1 MFEFLFNYPMSVWQ
15 NASLVFDSGW
25 SLPVLLGCIV
35 LALLLILVSL
45 WSRPLSL
52 PRRTLVATL
61 QGLVAAV
68 VLTMVWRPAL
78 LVSVSERG
86 ENTVAWLLDSS
97 VSMDKR
103 DGSADSPGAAA
114 ASLSRFEAGT
124 GAIEQYALDAD
135 NEFSATLYTVGDELA
150 PVGNLEDLRSTT
162 LSARTLLGSGL
173 DNLLGTVNET
183 ALAAVVL
190 LSDGADNSDQID
202 AQWWQQLAAAG
213 VPVHTVGI
221 GQVSNPQDVE
231 LSSVFVPSV
240 VHSNATVSARLTV
253 AHADAGG
260 LARVRITSAGDLIAA
275 EDILLP
281 EGVEKSVHT
290 VSFPGGDSGV
300 KQLEFFIE
308 APVNESDPA
317 GVDPELRNN
326 RQPHIIQVVDKPKRI
341 LYVEGEPRW
350 EYKFIRRAL
359 HEHPAVEIVSLLRTS
374 PNKFYRQGV
383 IDANELA
390 QGFPLTREQLFSYD
404 AIIIGSFEAA
414 ELNTVQQAALRDFV
428 SERGGSLL
436 MLSGRQGLADGGWG
450 RSVVAAALPVVLSN
464 RLNAETYTRE
474 RSQVMPTLAGLR
486 TPWLQL
492 DDEEADNLEA
502 WRGLPAIADAQ
513 DIGQLKPGAVTLLQ
527 RSSDGVDSSRAEP
540 LLVSQRYGR
549 GRSTVLGT
557 SGTWRWQ
564 MGLPSDDDRH
574 ERFWR
579 QLLGTLVEDIL
590 PRISI
595 EQTAAV
601 VRDVDTT
608 TLSVVAYNP
617 DYTALQ
623 KSVLSVQLTQP
634 DGSVRSVDLYPDNE
648 RPGRYSG
655 ELNTAVDGPYAVAV
669 AAPLDGESP
678 SVQPQSVE
686 QWWVR
691 ESGNAEQYNAN
702 LQQGFLQRVADTTGG
717 SYLPI
722 SRMAELDA
730 LLAQENAALKRE
742 NRLPL
747 WNMPFFFLCLLL
759 AKAFEWWCRLR
770 WNRL

>member
-25 SLPVLLGCIV
+25 SLPVLLGCIG
-35 LALLLILVSL
+35 LALLLILISL

-52 PRRTLVATL
+52 PRRTLVAML
-61 QGLVAAV
+61 QGLVAVIA
-68 VLTMVWRPAL
+68 LTMVWRPAL

-86 ENTVAWLLDSS
+86 ENSVAWLLDASL
-97 VSMDKR
+97 SMDKQ
-103 DGSADSPGAAA
+103 DGSVGAEGGATG
-114 ASLSRFEAGT
+114 SQTRFEAGMQ
-124 GAIEQYALDAD
+124 AIEQFALDTD
-135 NEFSATLYTVGDELA
+135 NEFSATLYTVGDELGS
-150 PVGNLEDLRSTT
+150 VGSLEDLQSTA
-162 LSARTLLGSGL
+162 LSARTQLGSGL

-190 LSDGADNSDQID
+190 LSDGADNSDHID

-221 GQVSNPQDVE
+221 GQAINPRDVE
-231 LSSVFVPSV
+231 LSSVYVPAV
-240 VHSNATVSARLTV
+240 VHSGATVSARLTIS
-253 AHADAGG
+253 HGDGGG
-260 LARVRITSAGDLIAA
+260 LARVRITSSGDLIAA
-275 EDILLP
+275 DDIALP
-281 EGVEKSVHT
+281 VGVEKSVHT
-290 VSFPGGDSGV
+290 VSFPGGESGV
-300 KQLEFFIE
+300 RQLEFFVE
-308 APVNESDPA
+308 APVNESDPTA
-317 GVDPELRNN
+317 VDPEPRNN
-326 RQPHIIQVVDKPKRI
+326 RQPYIIQVVDKPKRI

-359 HEHPAVEIVSLLRTS
+359 DKHPAVEIVSLLRTS

-383 IDANELA
+383 IDASELA
-390 QGFPLTREQLFSYD
+390 QGFPVTREQLFSYD

-414 ELNTVQQAALRDFV
+414 ELNALQQTALRDFV

-450 RSVVAAALPVVLSN
+450 RSVVSAALPVVLSN
-464 RLNAETYTRE
+464 RLDAETYSRS

-492 DDEEADNLEA
+492 DDDEADNLEA

-513 DIGQLKPGAVTLLQ
+513 EIGSLKPGAVTLLQ
-527 RSSDGVDSSRAEP
+527 RSTEGVSSRGDEP

-579 QLLGTLVEDIL
+579 QLLGNLVEDIV
-590 PRISI
+590 PRVAI
-595 EQTAAV
+595 EQTASV

-608 TLSVVAYNP
+608 ALSVVAYNP

-623 KSVLSVQLTQP
+623 DSVLSVQLTQP

-655 ELNTAVDGPYAVAV
+655 ELNTAVDGPYAVSV

-678 SVQPQSVE
+678 SIQPAGVE

-691 ESGNAEQYNAN
+691 ESGNAEQFGAN

-722 SRMAELDA
+722 SRIAELDA

-747 WNMPFFFLCLLL
+747 WNMPFFFLCLLF
-759 AKAFEWWCRLR
+759 AKALEWACRLR
-770 WNRL
+770 WKRL